1 VIGAPAQRPV
11 KYIAFL
17 RAVNVGGRV
26 VKMDVLRKVFESL
39 GYTKVE
45 TFIASGNVVF
55 ETTARNTRS
64 LETAIEKKL
73 REKLGYDVDTF
84 VRTCDEVAAVATYEP
99 FAERDVAKAS
109 AFIVG
114 FLVHPLDQATI
125 KKLMALR
132 TDIDDFH
139 VNGREFYWLSRQRQ
153 GESTFSNAVLEKV
166 IGGRSTLRGMNTVRR
181 MAAKWSSSSAR

>member
-1 VIGAPAQRPV
+1 M
-11 KYIAFL
+11 AFL
-17 RAVNVGGRV
+17 RAINVGGRV

-39 GYTKVE
+39 GYSKVE

-55 ETTARNTRS
+55 ETTSRNTRA

-84 VRTCDEVAAVATYEP
+84 IRTCDEIAAVAKYEP
-99 FAERDVAKAS
+99 FPERDVAKAS
-109 AFIVG
+109 AFIVA
-114 FLVHPLDQATI
+114 FLVHPLDSAAI
-125 KKLMALR
+125 KKAMALR

-139 VNGREFYWLSRQRQ
+139 VNGREFYWLCRQRQ
-153 GESTFSNAVLEKV
+153 GEATFSNAVLEKA
-166 IGGRSTLRGMNTVRR
+166 IGGRSTMRGVNTVRK